1 MSFVSRSMPMHTLPL
16 ETIECSLSRTAGLA
30 EESFSSPYNSE
41 VRRLLHHFAPTT
53 MTNSNSPPFAEQ
65 PKRVSTPLENTPAW
79 PWNPEAPIAAP
90 LCLHTPKVPP
100 EWVDY
105 NGHMSES
112 CFLLAFGD
120 SGDAFFRFL
129 GIDER
134 YRDERGLSFYTVET
148 HLHNLSEASEGDPLR
163 LTLQLLDADEKRMHT
178 FHSMY
183 HDHSGALLATGEQ
196 MLVHVNAREGRSTP
210 MPSDIHA
217 HVQAVLAAH
226 RQLARPKQAGSSIGI
241 RRK

>member
-1 MSFVSRSMPMHTLPL
+1 
-16 ETIECSLSRTAGLA
+16 
-30 EESFSSPYNSE
+30 
-41 VRRLLHHFAPTT
+41 
-53 MTNSNSPPFAEQ
+53 MTNPNSLPSALQ

-79 PWNPEAPIAAP
+79 PWNPDAPIAAP
-90 LCLHTPKVPP
+90 LCLHSPHVSA

-148 HLHNLSEASEGDPLR
+148 HLRNLSEAAEGAPLR

-183 HDHSGALLATGEQ
+183 HGHTGELLATGEQ
-196 MLVHVNAREGRSTP
+196 MLLHVDTGQGRSVA
-210 MPSDIHA
+210 MPPDIHA
-217 HVQAVLAAH
+217 HVFAVLKAH
-226 RQLARPKQAGSSIGI
+226 QQLPRPKEAGSSIGI